1 MKLKYQTME
10 NNLIKQQ
17 INNPVEGFTT
27 SNAILNHWQGHRRL
41 TRQVIEA
48 FPEDRLFEY
57 SIGGMR
63 PFSDMVKEIVSI
75 ADAGIQDLFQN
86 KSTPVA
92 ELGHHSGRCFANTKE
107 GVLNL
112 WDDITY
118 KLDTLWPLI
127 LQQRFHE
134 VMKAFGEYK
143 GITSDIILYWIDNE
157 IHHRAQGYVYL
168 RSLGIEP
175 PAFWNRD

>member
-1 MKLKYQTME
+1 ME
-10 NNLIKQQ
+10 NNLSTQQ
-17 INNPVEGFTT
+17 TSNAIEGFT
-27 SNAILNHWQGHRRL
+27 SSDAILNHWQGHRRL

-48 FPEDRLFEY
+48 FPKDKLFEY

-63 PFSDMVKEIVSI
+63 PFAMMVKEIISI
-75 ADAGIQDLFQN
+75 ADSGIQDLFQN

-92 ELGHHSGRCFANTKE
+92 KLSHHSGGCFANTKE
-107 GVLNL
+107 EILNL

-118 KLDTLWPLI
+118 KIETLWPLI
-127 LQQRFHE
+127 PQQRFQE
-134 VMKAFGEYK
+134 VMVAFGAYE

-157 IHHRAQGYVYL
+157 IHHRGQGYVYL